1 LRAAQSEL
9 HRCVRPECPEF
20 IRTDCARWLSDVDS
34 ALPSIVVAATANGA
48 EVADV
53 TVKFDAEVL
62 TTHLD
67 GKAVLVDPGLH
78 RLTFERNGEKPLTVE
93 VTIREGEKNRPIHVQ
108 FERGIPALPPARPA
122 PVETQRSY
130 GVLPHVLL
138 GVGALGVGG
147 FAALALIGDGER
159 RDLEEKCAPRCG
171 DAPVDAVHTK
181 YILADASLAI
191 GVLALAGSGYLFWAS
206 GRSNASSSSSSNA
219 ARGIEAGLTLTPRA
233 GAGVAR
239 WRF

>member
-1 LRAAQSEL
+1 
-9 HRCVRPECPEF
+9 
-20 IRTDCARWLSDVDS
+20 
-34 ALPSIVVAATANGA
+34 
-48 EVADV
+48 
-53 TVKFDAEVL
+53 
-62 TTHLD
+62 
-67 GKAVLVDPGLH
+67 
-78 RLTFERNGEKPLTVE
+78 
-93 VTIREGEKNRPIHVQ
+93 
-108 FERGIPALPPARPA
+108 
-122 PVETQRSY
+122 
-130 GVLPHVLL
+130 
-138 GVGALGVGG
+138 
-147 FAALALIGDGER
+147 LIGDGER